1 MEMLIRRAVPDD
13 LAALAEIEAQC
24 FPPRETCSPAHLAE
38 RLERFPECFFL
49 AEQGGRVLGSVCGMA
64 VEAPRIED
72 AFYAWAGFHRPSAP
86 WQTVL
91 SLAVDPCRQGLGV
104 GQRLM
109 SFYIGLALGRGKRG
123 LVLACRDG
131 LIPFYRS
138 LGFVR
143 QGPSASR
150 YGGGEWNE
158 MVLRF

>member
-1 MEMLIRRAVPDD
+1 MEMLIRRARPDD
-13 LAALAEIEAQC
+13 LAALAEIEALC
-24 FPPRETCSPAHLAE
+24 FPPRETCSPRLLAE
-38 RLERFPECFFL
+38 RLAGFPECFFL
-49 AEQGGRVLGSVCGMA
+49 AQQGGRILVSVCGMA
-64 VEAPRIED
+64 VDTPRIED
-72 AFYAWAGFHRPSAP
+72 SFYARATLHRPGAP

-91 SLAVDPCRQGLGV
+91 SLAVDPSRQGLGV

-109 SFYIGLALGRGKRG
+109 SFYTGVALGRRQEG

-138 LGFVR
+138 LGFAR

-150 YGGGEWNE
+150 YGGGTWNE